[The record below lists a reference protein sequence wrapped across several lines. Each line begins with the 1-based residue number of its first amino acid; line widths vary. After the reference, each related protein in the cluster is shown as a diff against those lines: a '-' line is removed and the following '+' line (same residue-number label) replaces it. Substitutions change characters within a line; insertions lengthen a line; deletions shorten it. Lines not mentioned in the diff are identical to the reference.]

1 MKKKILALVTAIVT
15 IFSATAFAG
24 CAGNN
29 DSGSGSQTGSESQ
42 TGSGSQEQTYKAPE
56 MTLSYDEVYIAENA
70 TYDLLD
76 GVTVKDE
83 YDADLKATADK
94 SSADIAAAGDY
105 TVTYKAKNSKGKEV
119 SKTRT
124 IHVIGAV
131 IGDHIAVKKGGKVM
145 LPTFTKEVP
154 GSELTVEYKGELDE
168 DYTAVE
174 TDDAGDY
181 IIDLAAADY
190 DVKYTLRDTA
200 KLNLEKTVKV
210 TVYEAATHD
219 KLNIV
224 AGGTYSFAQPAVSE
238 NVAAVRVEY
247 KKGDGE
253 FTAITANET
262 SGKYDIADFTAGK
275 YEIRYTFVLVEK
287 AEGVEE
293 LSAQYVTEINA
304 IAARLAST
312 NIEQITADKATNIE
326 LRLPVVSEGV
336 TYAATIRELVPDAQA
351 TALTKNDA
359 GKFVLA
365 TIAEGQAYEIK
376 YTYTYADGTDLGWDS
391 YMVYFKPTKNVLDME
406 NAAMFAAPWDG
417 SGQNIQSDEQSLSG
431 KYSHRA
437 EFYKGSYGNW
447 HGFKTLSVAMEGEVN
462 HVSFYAYTDA
472 DIEWNFG
479 LWVAADTGSNA
490 YAQNPPVDA
499 TKVDSIKF
507 KAGWNKY
514 TLDLHLTFTTL
525 DTYTFYCQDEAAAG
539 AAGKTHYVYFDD
551 MWFYKA

>member
-1 MKKKILALVTAIVT
+1 MKRKILALVTAIVT

-29 DSGSGSQTGSESQ
+29 DSGKDSGSGSQ
-42 TGSGSQEQTYKAPE
+42 TGSGSQEQIYKAPE

-94 SSADIAAAGDY
+94 SSSDIAAAGDY

-131 IGDHIAVKKGGKVM
+131 IGDRIAVKKGGKVM

-154 GSELTVEYKGELDE
+154 GSELTVEYKGVLDE

-174 TDDAGDY
+174 TDEAGDY

-219 KLNIV
+219 KLNVV

-238 NVAAVRVEY
+238 NVVAVRVEY

-253 FTAITANET
+253 FTAITANEE

-275 YEIRYTFVLVEK
+275 YEVKYTFVLVE
-287 AEGVEE
+287 EDEETGVKE
-293 LSAQYVTEINA
+293 LSAEYVTEINA
-304 IAARLAST
+304 IAARLEST

-336 TYAATIRELVPDAQA
+336 TYSATIRELLPDAQA

-359 GKFVLA
+359 GKFILA

-406 NAAMFAAPWDG
+406 NEAMFATPYDTVKQNFQSNKHSM
-417 SGQNIQSDEQSLSG
+417 SGHN
-431 KYSHRA
+431 SHEA
-437 EFYKGSYGNW
+437 YFYYATYGNW
-447 HGFKTLSVAMEGEVN
+447 HGYKSLSIAMEGEVN
-462 HVSFYAYTDA
+462 HVTFYAYSDTDI
-472 DIEWNFG
+472 DYNFG
-479 LWVAADTGSNA
+479 LWIETDTGSNA
-490 YAQNPPVDA
+490 YGQSGPDA
-499 TKVDSIKF
+499 SKMDSFKV

-514 TLDLHLTFTTL
+514 TLDLHKTFSTL
-525 DTYTFYCQDEAAAG
+525 KTYTFYCQDSATAI
-539 AAGKTHYVYFDD
+539 AAGKSHFIYFDD

>member
-15 IFSATAFAG
+15 IFSATAFTG

-29 DSGSGSQTGSESQ
+29 DSGSDL
-42 TGSGSQEQTYKAPE
+42 QEQNYKAPE
-56 MTLSYDEVYIAENA
+56 MTLAYDEVYIAENA

-154 GSELTVEYKGELDE
+154 ESELTVEYKGELDE

-181 IIDLAAADY
+181 IIDLDAADY

-219 KLNIV
+219 KLNVV

-253 FTAITANET
+253 FTAITANEE

-275 YEIRYTFVLVEK
+275 YEVKYTFVLVE
-287 AEGVEE
+287 EDEETGVKE
-293 LSAQYVTEINA
+293 LSAEYVTEINA
-304 IAARLAST
+304 IAARLEST

-359 GKFVLA
+359 GKFILA
-365 TIAEGQAYEIK
+365 AIAEGQAYEIK

-406 NAAMFAAPWDG
+406 NAAMFAAPYDK
-417 SGQNIQSDEQSLSG
+417 SGQNTQSDEQSLSG
-431 KYSHRA
+431 KYSHKA
-437 EFYKGSYGNW
+437 LFYQGNYGNW
-447 HGFKTLSVAMEGEVN
+447 HGFNSVGFTADGEVN
-462 HVSFYAYTDA
+462 HVSFYAYTDS

-479 LWVAADTGSNA
+479 LWVAADTSSNA
-490 YAQNPPVDA
+490 YAQKPPVDA
-499 TKVDSIKF
+499 TKIDSVKF
-507 KAGWNKY
+507 KAGWNRY

-525 DTYTFYCQDEAAAG
+525 NTYTFYCQDIDAAG
-539 AAGKTHYVYFDD
+539 AAGKSHYIYFDD

>member
-1 MKKKILALVTAIVT
+1 
-15 IFSATAFAG
+15 
-24 CAGNN
+24 
-29 DSGSGSQTGSESQ
+29 
-42 TGSGSQEQTYKAPE
+42 
-56 MTLSYDEVYIAENA
+56 
-70 TYDLLD
+70 
-76 GVTVKDE
+76 
-83 YDADLKATADK
+83 
-94 SSADIAAAGDY
+94 
-105 TVTYKAKNSKGKEV
+105 
-119 SKTRT
+119 
-124 IHVIGAV
+124 
-131 IGDHIAVKKGGKVM
+131 M

-154 GSELTVEYKGELDE
+154 ESELTVEYKGELDE

-181 IIDLAAADY
+181 IIDLDAADY

-219 KLNIV
+219 KLNVV

-253 FTAITANET
+253 FTAITANEA

-275 YEIRYTFVLVEK
+275 YEVKYTFVLVE
-287 AEGVEE
+287 EDEETGVKE
-293 LSAQYVTEINA
+293 LSAEYVTEINA
-304 IAARLAST
+304 IAARLEST

-336 TYAATIRELVPDAQA
+336 TYAATIRELLPDAQA

-359 GKFVLA
+359 GKYILA
-365 TIAEGQAYEIK
+365 AITEGQAYEIK

-406 NAAMFAAPWDG
+406 NAAMFAAPYDG
-417 SGQNIQSDEQSLSG
+417 SGQNTQSDEQSLSG
-431 KYSHRA
+431 KYSHKA
-437 EFYKGSYGNW
+437 LFYKDSYGNW
-447 HGFKTLSVAMEGEVN
+447 HGFKTLSVAMEGEVD
-462 HVSFYAYTDA
+462 HVTFYAYSDTDI
-472 DIEWNFG
+472 DYNFG
-479 LWVAADTGSNA
+479 LWIETDAGSNP
-490 YAQNPPVDA
+490 YGTSGPDA
-499 TKVDSIKF
+499 SKMDSFKV

-514 TLDLHLTFTTL
+514 TLDLHKTFSTL
-525 DTYTFYCQDEAAAG
+525 KTYTFYCQDLAAAQ
-539 AAGKTHYVYFDD
+539 AAGKSHYIYFDD

>member
-1 MKKKILALVTAIVT
+1 MKRKILALVTAIVT

-29 DSGSGSQTGSESQ
+29 DSGKDSGSGSQTD
-42 TGSGSQEQTYKAPE
+42 SGSQEQIYKAPE

-174 TDDAGDY
+174 TDDEGDY

-219 KLNIV
+219 KLNVV

-253 FTAITANET
+253 FTAITANEE

-312 NIEQITADKATNIE
+312 NVEQITADKATNIE

-406 NAAMFAAPWDG
+406 GEAMFATPYDTVQQNFQSNKHSM
-417 SGQNIQSDEQSLSG
+417 SGHN
-431 KYSHRA
+431 SHEA
-437 EFYKGSYGNW
+437 YFYYATYGNW
-447 HGFKTLSVAMEGEVN
+447 HGFKSLSIAMEGEVN
-462 HVSFYAYTDA
+462 HVTFYAYSDTDI
-472 DIEWNFG
+472 DYNFG
-479 LWVAADTGSNA
+479 LWIETDTGSNP
-490 YAQNPPVDA
+490 YGQSGPDA
-499 TKVDSIKF
+499 SKMDSFKV

-514 TLDLHLTFTTL
+514 TLDLHMTFSTL
-525 DTYTFYCQDEAAAG
+525 KTYTFYCQDLAAAI
-539 AAGKTHYVYFDD
+539 AAGQSHFIYFDD

>member
-1 MKKKILALVTAIVT
+1 MKRKILALVTAIVT

-42 TGSGSQEQTYKAPE
+42 TDSGSQEQIYKAPE

-190 DVKYTLRDTA
+190 DVKYTLKDTA

-219 KLNIV
+219 KLNVV

-253 FTAITANET
+253 FTAITANEE

-275 YEIRYTFVLVEK
+275 YEVKYTFVLVE
-287 AEGVEE
+287 EDEETGVKE
-293 LSAQYVTEINA
+293 LSAEYVTEINA
-304 IAARLAST
+304 IAARLEST
-312 NIEQITADKATNIE
+312 NIEQITADKATNVE

-365 TIAEGQAYEIK
+365 AIAEGQAYEIK

-406 NAAMFAAPWDG
+406 NAAMFAAPYDG

-431 KYSHRA
+431 KYSHKA
-437 EFYKGSYGNW
+437 LFYQGNYGNW
-447 HGFKTLSVAMEGEVN
+447 HGFNSVGFTADGEVN
-462 HVSFYAYTDA
+462 HVSFYAYTDS

-479 LWVAADTGSNA
+479 LWVSTATGANA
-490 YAQNPPVDA
+490 YAQNQPIDA

-507 KAGWNKY
+507 KAGWNRY

-525 DTYTFYCQDEAAAG
+525 NTYTFYCQEPAKATG
-539 AAGKTHYVYFDD
+539 SNFVYFDD

>member
-1 MKKKILALVTAIVT
+1 MKRKILALVTAIVT

-29 DSGSGSQTGSESQ
+29 DSGKDSGSGSQTGSS
-42 TGSGSQEQTYKAPE
+42 SQEQIYKAPE

-154 GSELTVEYKGELDE
+154 ESEFTVEYKGVLDE

-219 KLNIV
+219 KLNVV

-253 FTAITANET
+253 FTAITANEA

-275 YEIRYTFVLVEK
+275 YEIKYTFVLVE
-287 AEGVEE
+287 EDEETGVKE
-293 LSAQYVTEINA
+293 LSAEYVTEINA
-304 IAARLAST
+304 IAARLEST

-336 TYAATIRELVPDAQA
+336 TYAATIRELLPDAQA

-359 GKFVLA
+359 GKYILA

-406 NAAMFAAPWDG
+406 GEAMFATPYDTVQQNFQSNKHSM
-417 SGQNIQSDEQSLSG
+417 SGHN
-431 KYSHRA
+431 SHEA
-437 EFYKGSYGNW
+437 YFYYATYGNW
-447 HGFKTLSVAMEGEVN
+447 HGFKSLSIAMEGEVN
-462 HVSFYAYTDA
+462 HVTFYAYSDTDI
-472 DIEWNFG
+472 DYNFG
-479 LWVAADTGSNA
+479 LWIETDTGSNP
-490 YAQNPPVDA
+490 YGQSGPDA
-499 TKVDSIKF
+499 SKMDSFKV

-514 TLDLHLTFTTL
+514 TLDLHMTFSTL
-525 DTYTFYCQDEAAAG
+525 KTYTFYCQDLAAAI
-539 AAGKTHYVYFDD
+539 AAGQSHFIYFDD

>member
-1 MKKKILALVTAIVT
+1 MKRKILALVTAIVT
-15 IFSATAFAG
+15 IFSATAFTG

-29 DSGSGSQTGSESQ
+29 DSGSDLP
-42 TGSGSQEQTYKAPE
+42 EQNYKAPE
-56 MTLSYDEVYIAENA
+56 MTLAYDEVYIAENA

-76 GVTVKDE
+76 GVTVSDE

-94 SSADIAAAGDY
+94 SSADIANAGDY

-119 SKTRT
+119 SKSRT

-154 GSELTVEYKGELDE
+154 ESELTVEYKGILDE

-174 TDDAGDY
+174 TDEAGDY

-219 KLNIV
+219 KLNVV
-224 AGGTYSFAQPAVSE
+224 AGGTYSFAQPVASE
-238 NVAAVRVEY
+238 NVVAVRVEY

-253 FTAITANET
+253 FTAITANEE

-275 YEIRYTFVLVEK
+275 YEVKYTFVLVE
-287 AEGVEE
+287 EDEETGVKE
-293 LSAQYVTEINA
+293 LSAEYVTEINA
-304 IAARLAST
+304 IAARLEST

-336 TYAATIRELVPDAQA
+336 TYAATIRELLPDAQA

-359 GKFVLA
+359 GKYILA
-365 TIAEGQAYEIK
+365 AITEGQAYEIK
-376 YTYTYADGTDLGWDS
+376 YTYTYADGTDLGGDS

-406 NAAMFAAPWDG
+406 NAAMFAAPYDT
-417 SGQNIQSDEQSLSG
+417 SGQNTQSDEQSLSG
-431 KYSHRA
+431 NYSHKA
-437 EFYKGSYGNW
+437 LFYQGNYGNW
-447 HGFKTLSVAMEGEVN
+447 HGFNSVGFTADGEVN
-462 HVSFYAYTDA
+462 HVSFYAYTDS

-479 LWVAADTGSNA
+479 LWVAANTGSNA
-490 YAQNPPVDA
+490 YAQDTPVDA

-507 KAGWNKY
+507 KAGWNRY

-525 DTYTFYCQDEAAAG
+525 NTYTFYCQEPAKATG
-539 AAGKTHYVYFDD
+539 SNFVYFED

>member
-1 MKKKILALVTAIVT
+1 MKRKILALVTAIVT
-15 IFSATAFAG
+15 IFSATAFTG

-29 DSGSGSQTGSESQ
+29 DSGSDL
-42 TGSGSQEQTYKAPE
+42 QEQNYKAPE
-56 MTLSYDEVYIAENA
+56 MTLAYDEVYIAENA

-76 GVTVKDE
+76 GVTVSDE

-94 SSADIAAAGDY
+94 SSADIANAGDY

-154 GSELTVEYKGELDE
+154 ESELTVEYKGILDE

-174 TDDAGDY
+174 TDEAGDY

-190 DVKYTLRDTA
+190 DVKYTLKDTA

-210 TVYEAATHD
+210 TVYEAATSD

-247 KKGDGE
+247 KKGDGA
-253 FTAITANET
+253 FTAITANEE

-275 YEIRYTFVLVEK
+275 YEVKYTFVLVE
-287 AEGVEE
+287 EDEETGVEE
-293 LSAQYVTEINA
+293 LSVECVTEINA
-304 IAARLAST
+304 IDARLEST
-312 NIEQITADKATNIE
+312 NIDQITAENATNIE

-336 TYAATIRELVPDAQA
+336 TYSATIRELVPDAQA
-351 TALTKNDA
+351 VTLTKNEA
-359 GKFVLA
+359 GKYILA
-365 TIAEGQAYEIK
+365 TITEGQAYEIK
-376 YTYTYADGTDLGWDS
+376 YTYTYADGTALGWDS

-406 NAAMFAAPWDG
+406 DAAMFATPYDG
-417 SGQNIQSDEQSLSG
+417 SGQNTQSDEQSLSG
-431 KYSHRA
+431 KYSHKA
-437 EFYKGSYGNW
+437 LFYKGNYGNW
-447 HGFKTLSVAMEGEVN
+447 HGFKSLSIAMDGEVD
-462 HVSFYAYTDA
+462 HVSFYAYSDS
-472 DIEWNFG
+472 DVDLNFG
-479 LWVAADTGSNA
+479 LWIETNAGSNA
-490 YAQNPPVDA
+490 YGQSGPDA
-499 TKVDSIKF
+499 SKMDSFKI
-507 KAGWNKY
+507 KAGWNRY
-514 TLDLHLTFTTL
+514 TLDLRKSFNTL
-525 DTYTFYCQDEAAAG
+525 KTYTFYCQDYAKA
-539 AAGKTHYVYFDD
+539 TTSNFVYFDD
-551 MWFYKA
+551 MWFYKAQ